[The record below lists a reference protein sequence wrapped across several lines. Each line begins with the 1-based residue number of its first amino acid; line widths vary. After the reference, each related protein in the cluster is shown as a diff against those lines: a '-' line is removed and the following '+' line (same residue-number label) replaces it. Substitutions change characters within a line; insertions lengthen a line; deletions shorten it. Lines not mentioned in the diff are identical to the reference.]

1 MTWLCEAHKF
11 LMAGPDDMSGLEACL
26 RDGRIRAEDVV
37 GIIAKTEGNG
47 KVNDFSRPFAHRC
60 FTDLLAHWTKRDAA
74 EIDERVA
81 FVMSGGCEGVISPHA
96 TVFTRRR
103 VDTVAV
109 PGDKR
114 LSVSVA
120 NTRALLPEEVGTM
133 SQVELIAQAV
143 REALAAA
150 ELESLE
156 DVHYVQVKCPLLT
169 SERINEAKARGKSV
183 ATEDTARSM
192 GLANGASAL
201 GIALGL
207 GEISGP
213 LDPRAIGNDHD
224 LYTLRGASSS
234 GIEMLRCQ
242 VLLLGNSA
250 NAVGGYVC
258 GHHMM
263 DDLIDAEGVRKAL
276 RSVGIRVEG
285 SLADADR
292 DRVVNVFAKGQIPV
306 HGRVRGRR
314 TTLLTDTDLNTRPSR
329 AVLGA
334 VVASVVGDPAIY
346 ASAGMSYHQGPVGA
360 GVAAVVAR
368 VPAG

>member
-1 MTWLCEAHKF
+1 MAWLCEAHKF
-11 LMAGPDDMSGLEACL
+11 LMSGPDDMSGLQARLEA
-26 RDGRIRAEDVV
+26 GSIRAEDVV

-47 KVNDFSRPFAHRC
+47 KVNDFSRPFAHRS
-60 FTDLLAHWTKRDAA
+60 FTDLLAARLGTPAA
-74 EIDERVA
+74 KVDERVA

-103 VDTVAV
+103 VDTA
-109 PGDKR
+109 PAAGTKR

-120 NTRALLPEEVGTM
+120 NTRALLPEEVGTIA
-133 SQVELIAQAV
+133 QVGLIAEAV

-150 ELESLE
+150 ELASLE

-169 SERINEAKARGKSV
+169 SESINDAKARGKSV

-201 GIALGL
+201 GVALGL
-207 GEISGP
+207 GEITGP
-213 LDPRAIGNDHD
+213 LDPRAIGNDHS

-234 GIEMLRCQ
+234 GIEMQRCQ

-276 RSVGIRVEG
+276 RSVGIAVEG
-285 SLADADR
+285 SLSDEGRAR
-292 DRVVNVFAKGQIPV
+292 LVNVFAKGQIPV
-306 HGRVRGRR
+306 HGRVRGMR

-368 VPAG
+368 IRE

>member
-1 MTWLCEAHKF
+1 MAWHCTAHKF
-11 LMAGPDDMSGLEACL
+11 AMGAPDDMSGLEAL
-26 RDGRIRAEDVV
+26 IAEGTVRAGDVV
-37 GIIAKTEGNG
+37 GVIAKTEGNG
-47 KVNDFSRPFAHRC
+47 KVNDFSRPLAHRM
-60 FTDLLAHWTKRDAA
+60 FTETLVRHTKRSP
-74 EIDERVA
+74 EQVDEHVS

-96 TVFTRRR
+96 TIFTRCK
-103 VDTVAV
+103 VDTRPAL
-109 PGDKR
+109 GAKR
-114 LSVSVA
+114 LSVSIA
-120 NTRALLPEEVGTM
+120 NTRALLPEEVGAM
-133 SQVELIAQAV
+133 AQVQLVAQAV

-150 ELESLE
+150 ELASLE

-169 SERINEAKARGKSV
+169 TERINDAKARGKKV

-201 GIALGL
+201 GVALGL
-207 GEISGP
+207 GEVKGP
-213 LDPRAIGNDHD
+213 LDPGAIGNDHD
-224 LYTLRGASSS
+224 LYTLRGAASS

-250 NAVGGYVC
+250 NAVGDYVC
-258 GHHMM
+258 SHAMM
-263 DDLIDAEGVRKAL
+263 DDLIDADGVRKAL
-276 RSVGIRVEG
+276 RGVGIATEG
-285 SLADADR
+285 GVSDADR
-292 DRVVNVFAKGQIPV
+292 RRIVNVFAKGQIPV

-346 ASAGMSYHQGPVGA
+346 ASAGMSYHQGPIGS

-368 VPAG
+368 VA

>member
-1 MTWLCEAHKF
+1 M
-11 LMAGPDDMSGLEACL
+11 MAGPDDMSGLEAAFL
-26 RDGRIRAEDVV
+26 DGSMRAEDVV

-60 FTDLLAHWTKRDAA
+60 FTELLAQRTQCTAA
-74 EIDERVA
+74 EIDERVT

-96 TVFTRRR
+96 TVFTRRK
-103 VDTVAV
+103 VDAAPVA
-109 PGDKR
+109 GQKR
-114 LSVSVA
+114 LSVSTA
-120 NTRALLPEEVGTM
+120 NTRALAPEEVGAM
-133 SQVELIAQAV
+133 AQVELVAQAV
-143 REALAAA
+143 REAFAAA
-150 ELESLE
+150 DLDSLD

-169 SERINEAKARGKSV
+169 SERINDAIARGKTV

-192 GLANGASAL
+192 GLANGAAAL
-201 GIALGL
+201 GVALGL
-207 GEISGP
+207 GEIKGP
-213 LDPRAIGNDHD
+213 LDPNAIGKDHS
-224 LYTLRGASSS
+224 LYTLRGAASA

-250 NAVGGYVC
+250 KAVGSYIC
-258 GHHMM
+258 SHYMM

-276 RSVGIRVEG
+276 RAAGIPVIGSVSET
-285 SLADADR
+285 DR
-292 DRVVNVFAKGQIPV
+292 ARIVNVFAKGQIPV

-368 VPAG
+368 V

>member
-1 MTWLCEAHKF
+1 
-11 LMAGPDDMSGLEACL
+11 MASPDDMSGLEAAFH
-26 RDGRIRAEDVV
+26 DGSLRAEDVV
-37 GIIAKTEGNG
+37 GVIAKTEGNG

-60 FTDLLAHWTKRDAA
+60 FTELLARWTDRPAA
-74 EIDERVA
+74 EIDEQVA
-81 FVMSGGCEGVISPHA
+81 LVMSGGCEGVISPHA
-96 TVFTRRR
+96 TVFSRRD
-103 VDTVAV
+103 VNV
-109 PGDKR
+109 PPLDGQKR
-114 LSVSVA
+114 LSVSTA
-120 NTRALLPEEVGTM
+120 NTRELAPEEVGAM
-133 SQVELIAQAV
+133 AQVDLVAAAV

-150 ELESLE
+150 DLDSLD

-169 SERINEAKARGKSV
+169 SERINDAKARGKTV

-207 GEISGP
+207 GEIRGP

-224 LYTLRGASSS
+224 LYTLRGAASS

-242 VLLLGNSA
+242 VLLLGNSP
-250 NAVGGYVC
+250 NAVGNYVC
-258 GHHMM
+258 AHAMM
-263 DDLIDAEGVRKAL
+263 EDLIDAEGVRKAL
-276 RSVGIRVEG
+276 RLAGIPVETTV
-285 SLADADR
+285 SESDR
-292 DRVVNVFAKGQIPV
+292 DRIINVFAKGQIPV

-346 ASAGMSYHQGPVGA
+346 ASAGMSYHQGPIGA
-360 GVAAVVAR
+360 GVASVVAR
-368 VPAG
+368 IL